1 MEFRLLTSECAY
13 TISNV
18 RKVKGFLSHGVV
30 EVFDRHQDLMGL
42 VENNL
47 VEIELNL
54 ENAAKEFFALQNGI
68 FIVFSTP
75 LGSNIAKSETIV
87 YVYAKAFLK
96 IEKNTSIEELLQK
109 YEHKKFLLNTE
120 LQKFNKNIMDPS
132 DLLVNSKALMLK
144 EETEFLQSTIVI
156 AKKLISKDS

>member
-18 RKVKGFLSHGVV
+18 RKVKGFLSNGIV

-42 VENNL
+42 IENNL

-54 ENAAKEFFALQNGI
+54 ENTVKEFFALQNGI
-68 FIVFSTP
+68 FIVCSTP
-75 LGSNIAKSETIV
+75 LSSNNTKSETIV
-87 YVYAKAFLK
+87 YAYAKSFLK
-96 IEKNTSIEELLQK
+96 LEKNTSLEALLEK
-109 YEHKKFLLNTE
+109 YEHKKFLLNAE
-120 LQKFNKNIMDPS
+120 LQKLNKNNMDS
-132 DLLVNSKALMLK
+132 LDLIVNSKALLLK
-144 EETEFLQSTIVI
+144 EETEFIQNTLVI